1 MGSYIM
7 LDDRNALNTIN
18 PFVIDGPGSSRKPYG
33 FAQGVPNKDQ
43 VQCDN
48 YGCSL
53 PLKNVSLE
61 KQSYIEKKASTSP
74 WEPIEKTPLCSWGIN
89 AQTNGSLDA
98 PSCRSPENPVPC
110 FMGRPL
116 EPTQE
121 FVPDLYTQIPYRDPL
136 PKQLQ
141 VSTGFDMKF
150 EYIFVAV
157 ALIAMLVIA
166 KR

>member
-7 LDDRNALNTIN
+7 LDNENALNSVN
-18 PFVIDGPGSSRKPYG
+18 PFVIDGPGSWRKPYG
-33 FAQGVPNKDQ
+33 FAPGVPDKDQ
-43 VQCDN
+43 VQCTN

-53 PLKNVSLE
+53 PSNNTSLE
-61 KQSYIEKKASTSP
+61 KQSYIEKNVSESP

-98 PSCRSPENPVPC
+98 PSCRSPKNPEPC
-110 FMGRPL
+110 FMGRAL

-121 FVPDLYTQIPYRDPL
+121 FIPDLYTQIPYRDPL

-141 VSTGFDMKF
+141 VVPGFEMKF
-150 EYIFVAV
+150 EYIFLATALV
-157 ALIAMLVIA
+157 ALLVIA
-166 KR
+166 KQ